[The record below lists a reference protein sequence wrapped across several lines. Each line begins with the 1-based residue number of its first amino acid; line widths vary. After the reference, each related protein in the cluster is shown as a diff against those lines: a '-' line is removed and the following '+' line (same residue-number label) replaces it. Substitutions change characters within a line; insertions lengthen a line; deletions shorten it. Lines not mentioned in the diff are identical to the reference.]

1 MKTIAITTQIL
12 TQKELAKLKQY
23 IALSH
28 LQVLGT
34 LMKAP

>member
-1 MKTIAITTQIL
+1 MKIIAITTQIL
-12 TQKELAKLKQY
+12 TQKGLAKLRQY

-28 LQVLGT
+28 LQVLEH